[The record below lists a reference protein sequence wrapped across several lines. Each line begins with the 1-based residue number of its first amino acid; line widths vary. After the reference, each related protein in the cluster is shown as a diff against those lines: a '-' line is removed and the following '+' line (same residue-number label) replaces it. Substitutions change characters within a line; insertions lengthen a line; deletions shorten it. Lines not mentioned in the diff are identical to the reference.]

1 MDTQTLTMTPTDLIK
16 YRNDLV
22 RTNKYLSLG
31 RVRTIAIGPCASFK
45 PPANDPYINGWG
57 PQPQRNA
64 RGRMI
69 DLSGQWLPIGQ
80 DVNSG
85 QILIVASLR
94 RKDGRVG
101 LPDLADPTWR
111 AENWTEAEV
120 KGDVERDPA
129 KDKVR
134 MVPQRLED
142 RTNDVLMGSNFMV
155 FRPVERITYQP
166 EETKDGKF
174 SGFKPAE
181 WRIRFAVDGNG
192 DHCSF
197 LVDYNHSTGQGSGE
211 CHFLGGT
218 PFFEADARG

>member
-16 YRNDLV
+16 YRNDMV
-22 RTNKYLSLG
+22 RTNKYLWLG
-31 RVRTIAIGPCASFK
+31 RVRTIAIGPCASYK

-120 KGDVERDPA
+120 QGAVDPDPA
-129 KDKVR
+129 KHKHQL
-134 MVPQRLED
+134 VPH
-142 RTNDVLMGSNFMV
+142 
-155 FRPVERITYQP
+155 PP
-166 EETKDGKF
+166 EHPT
-174 SGFKPAE
+174 
-181 WRIRFAVDGNG
+181 
-192 DHCSF
+192 
-197 LVDYNHSTGQGSGE
+197 
-211 CHFLGGT
+211 
-218 PFFEADARG
+218 